1 METFKCSENIG
12 SLLKTAQ
19 TGGFQ
24 NSFWIIHNQNLETV
38 WTWRLSTEY
47 LGILTGESDYYRK
60 DDRISST
67 DSASLTRGE
76 EMNVLIYGFAVKW

>member
-24 NSFWIIHNQNLETV
+24 NSFWIINQNLETV

-76 EMNVLIYGFAVKW
+76 EMNVLIYGFAVK